1 MNTPAT
7 ISDPSAIRDLKE
19 FQTLMRRNGELENEV
34 LNLENAL
41 SNAQMK
47 IDELERAWEA
57 FRRILG

>member
-19 FQTLMRRNGELENEV
+19 FQTLMRRNEELENEV